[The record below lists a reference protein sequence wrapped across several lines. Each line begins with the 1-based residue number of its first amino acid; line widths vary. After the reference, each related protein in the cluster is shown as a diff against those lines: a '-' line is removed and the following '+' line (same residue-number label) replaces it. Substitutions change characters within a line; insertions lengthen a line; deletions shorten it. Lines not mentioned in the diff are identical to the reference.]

1 MCKCLCAL
9 LSGIFLL
16 CIVFGCAGL
25 AVVSLSADYVA
36 YRDVFHACADTAA
49 MGVLPAQYD
58 AIAQALSTYFAG
70 QSDTPQV
77 QIVQHDAPAPAFN
90 ARELAHLSDVRAL
103 MQHLHTAACFMLGVA
118 IVIFLLACI
127 LRTRSAR
134 QHLPV
139 RSILYGFAGALLLLC
154 LVLCWALLDFNS
166 LFVLMHRLLFT
177 NDLWLMDP
185 QTDLI
190 ISLMPQAF
198 FTAMAGKL
206 LRRLALMLLRVALVI
221 QMLLILIFKKS
232 GQPI

>member
-1 MCKCLCAL
+1 M
-9 LSGIFLL
+9 
-16 CIVFGCAGL
+16 
-25 AVVSLSADYVA
+25 
-36 YRDVFHACADTAA
+36 
-49 MGVLPAQYD
+49 
-58 AIAQALSTYFAG
+58 
-70 QSDTPQV
+70 
-77 QIVQHDAPAPAFN
+77 
-90 ARELAHLSDVRAL
+90 
-103 MQHLHTAACFMLGVA
+103 
-118 IVIFLLACI
+118 
-127 LRTRSAR
+127 
-134 QHLPV
+134 
-139 RSILYGFAGALLLLC
+139 LC

-206 LRRLALMLLRVALVI
+206 LRRLALMLLRIALVI